1 MENPHLPLPL
11 CRQEAQVRTCGIEFD
26 MEISRSDERDS
37 CWEQYRNT
45 FRVYF
50 FEGQQHAVDTFDIS
64 DAIFSEVIDWAEQ
77 EAGDR
82 LYAVTLVALNER
94 GERGLIW
101 LNGYDANSQP
111 GILSNGDLWQKCTL
125 ARSIR
130 NPREDHD
137 L

>member
-1 MENPHLPLPL
+1 
-11 CRQEAQVRTCGIEFD
+11 

>member
-1 MENPHLPLPL
+1 
-11 CRQEAQVRTCGIEFD
+11 
-26 MEISRSDERDS
+26 MEITRSDERDS

-64 DAIFSEVIDWAEQ
+64 DAIFSEVINWAER

-101 LNGYDANSQP
+101 LNGYDANSPP
-111 GILSNGDLWQKCTL
+111 GDSLERRLMAEMY
-125 ARSIR
+125 ARSEHT
-130 NPREDHD
+130 NPREGP
-137 L
+137 